1 MSLYGSRRPVWAHI
15 RRPVQEG
22 RACPRASPAC
32 ITHRG
37 CQQCGA
43 SARLGKQTRFL
54 PLCWVFGMKPTS
66 RWENEGR
73 SVMNAA
79 SWRSFHAR
87 RSRTLFRKRLPAQ
100 LRPAPRLV
108 YMQPTVSRSPKPLN
122 HSPPPPPFSRPQ
134 GHAGIEQL
142 LLK

>member
-1 MSLYGSRRPVWAHI
+1 MSFYRSRRPVWAHI

-37 CQQCGA
+37 CQQCGT

-66 RWENEGR
+66 RWENGGR

-87 RSRTLFRKRLPAQ
+87 WSRTLFQKRCSD
-100 LRPAPRLV
+100 RPRVWFTCNQQCLAH
-108 YMQPTVSRSPKPLN
+108 QN
-122 HSPPPPPFSRPQ
+122 HLTTPPPFSRPQ
-134 GHAGIEQL
+134 GQAGIEQL
-142 LLK
+142 LLKYVTLT